1 MLLALRFVK
10 LSVTL
15 TTLLLFLSL
24 LLKLLLLSVLMG
36 PRDIS
41 DCSCCPILELV
52 GFLDVNFSVSVN
64 VVFVTVLVDV
74 LVGGSDV
81 FV

>member
-52 GFLDVNFSVSVN
+52 GFFDVNFSVVN
-64 VVFVTVLVDV
+64 VVLVTVLVDL

>member
-1 MLLALRFVK
+1 MVLALRLLK
-10 LSVTL
+10 WSVPL
-15 TTLLLFLSL
+15 TTMLLFLSL
-24 LLKLLLLSVLMG
+24 LFKLLLLFVLMG

-41 DCSCCPILELV
+41 DCPCCPILELV
-52 GFLDVNFSVSVN
+52 GFFDVNLSVVN
-64 VVFVTVLVDV
+64 VVLVTVLIDL

>member
-1 MLLALRFVK
+1 MLLALRLLK

-15 TTLLLFLSL
+15 TTMLLFLSL

-52 GFLDVNFSVSVN
+52 GFFGVNFSVVN
-64 VVFVTVLVDV
+64 VVFVTVLVDL

>member
-1 MLLALRFVK
+1 MLLALRLLK
-10 LSVTL
+10 LSVPL

-24 LLKLLLLSVLMG
+24 LLKLWLLSVLIG
-36 PRDIS
+36 PCDIS
-41 DCSCCPILELV
+41 DCRELV
-52 GFLDVNFSVSVN
+52 GFLDVNFSVVN
-64 VVFVTVLVDV
+64 VVFVTVLVDL